1 MLFLLFFLLYKDFS
15 LFLYEKEE
23 YLDAASEFLRDAI
36 YSDTPYKY
44 NNSCFM
50 FYYSLYKGNFLKK
63 IQFAYEKRVCLSPL
77 FPPIKDR
84 IYTIVG
90 NTYLH
95 LFAYNKAK
103 SVYGLV
109 KQEGMRNKNLLILSV
124 YMDDYE
130 KMLFYAKKCKNTKI
144 LQDVKQYL
152 DIPRKSPTIAT
163 MLSIIPGAG
172 HIYTD
177 EMNDAIIN
185 FITISGLVFLTYE
198 AYKNKNWGAFY
209 PLFFFSTVLY
219 TGNIY
224 GAYRSAV
231 KYNAT
236 IKYRFIKDI
245 EKKYLFN
252 EFEVNRH
259 KE

>member
-1 MLFLLFFLLYKDFS
+1 MLFYAKKCKNTKILQDVKQ
-15 LFLYEKEE
+15 

-63 IQFAYEKRVCLSPL
+63 IQFAYEKKVCLSPL